1 MRPCS
6 RPKQHWSSTRPNIHH
21 SDMLSRCIRQLYL
34 VELSLASF
42 RSTFVSLPLSSDLK
56 EGTRFKEP
64 YCIKSLLGTDLN
76 AVVIVFVCH
85 HYLRLFLVFVHC
97 CSRHWTSF
105 LVCLL
110 HCIYCAAVARYAI
123 YACSQKVCLSDLF
136 LFHLC
141 FHLVLINIQ
150 ITFAA
155 VSSVS
160 NTFLAS
166 NFVDNWR
173 LCHRHTVC

>member
-6 RPKQHWSSTRPNIHH
+6 SPKQHWSSTRPNIHH
-21 SDMLSRCIRQLYL
+21 SDMLSQCIRQLYL
-34 VELSLASF
+34 VELSLANF
-42 RSTFVSLPLSSDLK
+42 IPLSAYLSHLTWRRAQDLK
-56 EGTRFKEP
+56 NPIAF
-64 YCIKSLLGTDLN
+64 IKSLLGTDLN

-85 HYLRLFLVFVHC
+85 HYLRLFLVFLHC

-123 YACSQKVCLSDLF
+123 YACSQRVCLSDLF

-166 NFVDNWR
+166 NVVDNWR